1 MIAKLKG
8 IIDAKSIDNIIIDVN
23 GVGYLAFTSSRT
35 LSLIGSQGDLV
46 SLWIETHVRED
57 HIHLYGF
64 YDKAEQNWFKMLTG
78 VQGVGAKGAMAL
90 LSACPPDEI
99 GFIIASGDK
108 ASLTKANGIGGKI
121 ASRII
126 TELKDKI
133 GNIAVS
139 GNDLSTKIVSKTD
152 SGTTFGREADKSIDN
167 DAVSA
172 LVNLGYARTEAYKAV
187 LAAKEKMGK
196 NQDNIEL
203 SKLITVSLKEL
214 AV

>member
-23 GVGYLAFTSSRT
+23 GVGYLAFASNRT

-90 LSACPPDEI
+90 LSVCPPDQI

-108 ASLTKANGIGGKI
+108 AALTKANGIGGKI
-121 ASRII
+121 AARII

-133 GNIAVS
+133 GNMAVS
-139 GNDLSTKIVSKTD
+139 DNDLSAKIVSKTD
-152 SGTTFGREADKSIDN
+152 SGIISEKSIDN

-187 LAAKEKMGK
+187 LSAKEKIGGDQ
-196 NQDNIEL
+196 NNIEL
-203 SKLITVSLKEL
+203 SELITISLKEL

>member
-23 GVGYLAFTSSRT
+23 GVGYLAFASSRT

-90 LSACPPDEI
+90 LSACPPDQI

-108 ASLTKANGIGGKI
+108 AALTKANGIGGKI
-121 ASRII
+121 AARII

-133 GNIAVS
+133 GNMAVS
-139 GNDLSTKIVSKTD
+139 DNDLSVKIVSKTD
-152 SGTTFGREADKSIDN
+152 SGAMSEKSIDN

-172 LVNLGYARTEAYKAV
+172 LINLGYARTEAYKAV
-187 LAAKEKMGK
+187 LSAKEKIGG
-196 NQDNIEL
+196 DSNIEL